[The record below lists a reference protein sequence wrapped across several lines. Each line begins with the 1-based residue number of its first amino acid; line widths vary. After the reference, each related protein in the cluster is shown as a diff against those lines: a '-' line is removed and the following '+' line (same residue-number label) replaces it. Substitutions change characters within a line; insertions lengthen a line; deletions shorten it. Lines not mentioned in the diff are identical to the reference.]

1 MGPGCLAGPRGPTG
15 PRVAQVLRSLGEPGS
30 PGFHGGCSCPVS
42 TVSEVRHVLGKL
54 AVSRKTALKQART
67 NRSSTARGSIFQLVS
82 LSSLTDSLL
91 LIVVFF
97 IFKVLAWMVEYLC

>member
-30 PGFHGGCSCPVS
+30 PGFHGGRSCPVN
-42 TVSEVRHVLGKL
+42 TISEVRRVLGKL
-54 AVSRKTALKQART
+54 AVSRNTALKQARAST
-67 NRSSTARGSIFQLVS
+67 SSTARGSTFLAGFSVFS
-82 LSSLTDSLL
+82 YSLL

-97 IFKVLAWMVEYLC
+97 VFKVLAWTVEYLC